1 MKRLKVTATV
11 DQELI
16 EWIDEEVKKKRFRNR
31 SHAIEYALAMLK
43 QPPQPRKLTLSEEME
58 LRRPRY

>member
-1 MKRLKVTATV
+1 MIRVKVTATV

-16 EWIDEEVKKKRFRNR
+16 EWIDQEVKKKRFRNR
-31 SHAIEYALAMLK
+31 SHAIEYALAMLRE
-43 QPPQPRKLTLSEEME
+43 PPQKLPLSEEME